1 MSTQALKSYRTFVVD
16 DEPMVCRILTK
27 RLAQDKRLEV
37 ESFPRGEAALEAF
50 DPAPDFVILDY
61 FMGEDNMNG
70 QDVLLAIK
78 QRSPQTKVL
87 MLSSQEKIGVAV
99 ETLKKGATDY
109 VIKNQF
115 FPVQVEQS
123 LQKILDYNELQR
135 ELTEL
140 RAQHSQERTRL
151 WVVIGAVLVTAVAI
165 FSLF

>member
-1 MSTQALKSYRTFVVD
+1 MSTQSKHTYRTFVVD

-27 RLAQDKRLEV
+27 RLSQDERLQV
-37 ESFPRGEAALEAF
+37 EAFPRGEAALEAF

-61 FMGEDNMNG
+61 YMGENNMNG
-70 QDVLLAIK
+70 KEVLMKIK
-78 QRSPQTKVL
+78 EQAPQTKVL

-123 LQKILDYNELQR
+123 LQKILDYNELQL
-135 ELTEL
+135 ELSEL
-140 RAQHSQERTRL
+140 KSQHKQERTRV
-151 WVVIGAVLVTAVAI
+151 WAVIGVVAVLAVAI
-165 FSLF
+165 FSMF